1 MGPGCLDRARSPTP
15 ARHELVVHAPVK
27 LGHRSA
33 ARIRLSRRDIGCNG
47 WGLGWRAGTK
57 DLMRGWACNAVHDCQ
72 QALAGSRA
80 LHPTSHYPAGKRY
93 LVARACWPKQMLL
106 LCRSVH
112 MARVPLSS
120 WIVAGGRHMAGAVG
134 VHARRTPNHAN
145 SAAQKGVTRG
155 AFSEARQPR
164 CKPLSWGVVVV
175 GWPVYQTDCL
185 STRGGSSNAPTLA
198 SCNILVK

>member
-47 WGLGWRAGTK
+47 WGLGWRAGTN
-57 DLMRGWACNAVHDCQ
+57 DFRGEWACNAVHDCS
-72 QALAGSRA
+72 QALADSRA

-112 MARVPLSS
+112 MARVPLSRC
-120 WIVAGGRHMAGAVG
+120 IVDGGRHMAGAVG
-134 VHARRTPNHAN
+134 AHARRTPNHAN
-145 SAAQKGVTRG
+145 SVRQKVVTRG
-155 AFSEARQPR
+155 AFSERGSLAAS
-164 CKPLSWGVVVV
+164 LSSWGVVVV
-175 GWPVYQTDCL
+175 GWTVYQTDYL
-185 STRGGSSNAPTLA
+185 STRGREP
-198 SCNILVK
+198 SC